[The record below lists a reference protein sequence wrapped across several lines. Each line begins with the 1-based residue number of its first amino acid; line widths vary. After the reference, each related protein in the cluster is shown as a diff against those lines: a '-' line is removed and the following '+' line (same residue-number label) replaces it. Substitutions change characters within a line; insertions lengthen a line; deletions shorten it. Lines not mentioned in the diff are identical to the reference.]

1 MPRTPLVQSL
11 PSRSSI
17 GTQHMPRMAEKASG
31 WVVTVTIPD
40 PSGPSAKVWYA
51 ACTEKVAAMKAV
63 KRAIDDPSAT
73 IEISREMSETLM
85 TAFGLK
91 TGQAKCFN

>member
-1 MPRTPLVQSL
+1 MSP
-11 PSRSSI
+11 
-17 GTQHMPRMAEKASG
+17 MADKASG

-40 PSGPSAKVWYA
+40 ASGSSAKVWYA
-51 ACTEKVAAMKAV
+51 ACTEKVAAIKAV
-63 KRAIDDPSAT
+63 KSVINDPNAT

>member
-1 MPRTPLVQSL
+1 M
-11 PSRSSI
+11 SR
-17 GTQHMPRMAEKASG
+17 MEDKASG
-31 WVVTVTIPD
+31 WVVTVTTPD
-40 PSGPSAKVWYA
+40 SCGASAQVWYA
-51 ACTEKVAAMKAV
+51 ACTEKVAAIKAV
-63 KRAIDDPSAT
+63 KRAINDPRAT